1 MQRLLL
7 LLGALLLSLPLAAQ
21 EITGALQGRVTD
33 ASAGVLPG
41 ATVTISGEN
50 ILGGSRSAVTAG
62 NGNYRLANIPPG
74 VYQVSFALS
83 GFGEQVYEGVRI
95 STDTTFT
102 LNAELSVAA
111 LEETVTVTGEAPVIE
126 TQATDVA
133 FNFTEEV
140 MENVPN
146 ARDPWAMVSQV
157 PGVTTNRINVGGT
170 ETGNQLAFRG
180 HGVFPGQNIYVLNG
194 ANGTHNQSNGGS
206 HFYFDVDSFEEM
218 QIEVS
223 SHSA

>member
-1 MQRLLL
+1 MRRFLLL
-7 LLGALLLSLPLAAQ
+7 PGVLLLSLPLAAQ

-62 NGNYRLANIPPG
+62 NGAYRLANIPPG

-111 LEETVTVTGEAPVIE
+111 LEETVTVTGEARVIE
-126 TQATDVA
+126 TLPAVEMTSPRHRNRDSPIPA
-133 FNFTEEV
+133 S
-140 MENVPN
+140 PSAHRN
-146 ARDPWAMVSQV
+146 AR
-157 PGVTTNRINVGGT
+157 R
-170 ETGNQLAFRG
+170 
-180 HGVFPGQNIYVLNG
+180 Y
-194 ANGTHNQSNGGS
+194 
-206 HFYFDVDSFEEM
+206 
-218 QIEVS
+218 
-223 SHSA
+223 